1 MEYKVE
7 KANVKN
13 LEDILELY
21 RERTEW
27 FKENKISQWTRYLER
42 HPKLEFKEAIKNG
55 NYYIIKEQENIIAGF
70 ELSTNSEIWEDE
82 ITPAYYLY
90 KVVTKVGYKG
100 IGKAIINKSKEMAKK
115 DGKKYIRLN
124 CLKSNAKLNQIYESY
139 DFQTIRYSKK
149 FSLKELKIKE

>member
-1 MEYKVE
+1 M
-7 KANVKN
+7 
-13 LEDILELY
+13 
-21 RERTEW
+21 
-27 FKENKISQWTRYLER
+27 
-42 HPKLEFKEAIKNG
+42 EFKEAIENG